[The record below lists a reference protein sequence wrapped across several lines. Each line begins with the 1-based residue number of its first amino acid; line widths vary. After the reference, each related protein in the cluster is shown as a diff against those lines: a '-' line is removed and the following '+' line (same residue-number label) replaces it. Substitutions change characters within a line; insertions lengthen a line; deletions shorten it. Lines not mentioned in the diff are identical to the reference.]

1 MALLSKVGAFA
12 SPGSTGTLATTG
24 VGFQPKVLLICL
36 YKNQNTANGG
46 PMSQVH
52 GQSIGFAVG
61 TAAGDQIVAAWN
73 VRGDGNYTTSARWK
87 QDACLSGS
95 SSGANIVYIDAALS
109 SFDADGFTLNFTS
122 ASTDFMVWYLAL
134 GGSDLTGATL
144 VTLDTPT
151 AIGTQAVTGAG
162 FAPDALLFLSSGFN
176 STSTDNYQSNGGAPQ
191 LGICS
196 AASGYAIANW
206 GSTFAGTTGTYGRD
220 DRCLAMQKDFGPN
233 LWGDAILD
241 SLDADGFTLDW
252 QTVSTEVTRVWALC
266 LAGTNIAVG
275 STAQRTSTGTTA
287 VTGLGFTPMRC
298 FCAATARSPSAS
310 LASANASL
318 NLGAAAST
326 TERQAATY
334 GRAHNGGGTPGSAQT
349 LSTGKIALH
358 HTPSTSSPT
367 GSSLSADADLSAF
380 GSDGFTLDWT
390 TVDATARTWGWI
402 AFGGASAPATA
413 PLFYRRR

>member
-1 MALLSKVGAFA
+1 MALLSKVGSFA

-24 VGFQPKVLLICL
+24 VGFEPKMLLICL

-46 PMSQVH
+46 PMSQVV

-61 TAAGDQIVAAWN
+61 TATGDQICAAWN
-73 VRGDGNYTTSARWK
+73 VRGDGNYTTSVRWK
-87 QDACLSGS
+87 QGACLTGS

-109 SFDADGFTLNFTS
+109 SFDTDGFTLNFSS

-134 GGSDLTGATL
+134 GGSDLTGAKL
-144 VTLDTPT
+144 VSLDTPT
-151 AIGTQAVTGAG
+151 TTGTQAVTGAG
-162 FAPDALLFLSSGFN
+162 FTPDALLFLSSAFN
-176 STSTDNYQSNGGAPQ
+176 STATDTYQSNGGSPQ
-191 LGICS
+191 LGVCS
-196 AASGYAIANW
+196 AANGYAITNW
-206 GSTFAGTTGTYGRD
+206 GSTFAGTTGTYART
-220 DRCLAMQKDFGPN
+220 DRVVALQKDFGPN

-252 QTVSTEVTRVWALC
+252 QTVSTEVTRIWALC
-266 LAGTNIAVG
+266 LAGTNITTG
-275 STAQRTSTGTTA
+275 NTTQRTSTGTTA
-287 VTGLGFTPMRC
+287 VTGLGFTPDALFMYSNGQV
-298 FCAATARSPSAS
+298 ASSS

-318 NLGAAAST
+318 NLGAAASS

-334 GRAHNGGGTPGSAQT
+334 GRAHNSGGTPGTAQT

-367 GSSLSADADLSAF
+367 GSTLTADADLDSF
-380 GSDGFTLDWT
+380 DSDGFTLDWT

-402 AFGGASAPATA
+402 AFGGASAPAVSR
-413 PLFYRRR
+413 LFYRRF